1 MITDQR
7 SVHGTHVGH
16 RKRTKIK
23 NNKIQGWRLELASF
37 SYTIQY
43 RPGIDNVGPDTFTRA
58 FCASATESNSN
69 LSDIHKQ
76 LSHPGVTRM
85 LHFVRS
91 KNLPYSTNEVK
102 KKYVLLVRCVLN

>member
-1 MITDQR
+1 MLITDQR
-7 SVHGTHVGH
+7 SVAFMLDYH
-16 RKRTKIK
+16 KRTKIK

-58 FCASATESNSN
+58 FCASVTESNSN

-76 LSHPGVTRM
+76 LSHPGVTRICYI
-85 LHFVRS
+85 L
-91 KNLPYSTNEVK
+91 
-102 KKYVLLVRCVLN
+102 